1 MEFCLF
7 YQGELPANGNKR
19 DKHRIRKD
27 FAPQLMKLWQQ
38 EPLVGL
44 WRKRQGDDRN
54 SNTLI
59 RNVGSASFLPLVTSE
74 LHLHAEVSIDLIRP
88 GAAGALIQ
96 SGDIDNRLKT
106 LFDALRMPNETNE
119 LVDDADES
127 AVLLHCL
134 LEDDRLITRVDV
146 ASRQL
151 LTDAGPN
158 EVILLIKV
166 NVKSTQK
173 TWDNIEI

>member
-7 YQGELPANGNKR
+7 YEGELPSNGNKR
-19 DKHRIRKD
+19 DKHRIRQEL
-27 FAPQLMKLWQQ
+27 APQLMKLWQQ
-38 EPLVGL
+38 EPLSGL
-44 WRKRQGDDRN
+44 WQKREQDDRD

-59 RNVGSASFLPLVTSE
+59 RKVGSASFLPLVTSE

-119 LVDDADES
+119 LVDDADDS
-127 AVLLHCL
+127 DLPLHCL

-146 ASRQL
+146 ASCQL

-166 NVKSTQK
+166 NIKSTQK
-173 TWDNIEI
+173 TWENIEI